1 MDVRNLIKMAN
12 QIGDFFHSAAKPGFV
27 EGDIAGHIK
36 RFWDP
41 RMRREIVAY
50 VDNEGGEGLK
60 PEVLTAIVQHREALC
75 GGKKTIRQ
83 EFRFVGPPGAS
94 DAG

>member
-1 MDVRNLIKMAN
+1 MNVQNLVKMAN

-41 RMRREIVAY
+41 RMRKEIVAY
-50 VDNEGGEGLK
+50 VENEGGSGLK
-60 PEVLTAIVQHREALC
+60 PEVLGAIKQNKDALC
-75 GGKKTIRQ
+75 GAKTPIKQ
-83 EFRFVGPPGAS
+83 EAQFIGPKGGG